1 MTGTDAS
8 LDNYECNLVLDVAFV
23 TVYTIAFAI
32 TMLFSS
38 KEEEASLLST
48 VRTLCPIKSELRFS
62 HKTLRSRA
70 GVYFDVTILKR
81 KLLQLPLYAFSFSLV
96 FCLSLSDAI
105 ITIWNCITR
114 TNFKEHKAFSA
125 LAKREK
131 TQCP

>member
-62 HKTLRSRA
+62 HKILRVELES
-70 GVYFDVTILKR
+70 TSTS
-81 KLLQLPLYAFSFSLV
+81 PS
-96 FCLSLSDAI
+96 
-105 ITIWNCITR
+105 
-114 TNFKEHKAFSA
+114 
-125 LAKREK
+125 
-131 TQCP
+131 